1 MKKQFVFALAA
12 MMLAACSK
20 DVADAL
26 GGPGED
32 YQDNRTATGG
42 LLQVRTRTGESA
54 TNGSGT
60 TNGEPAT
67 GTGETSAG
75 EATVGYPVQIYVF
88 RGDECQAVQT
98 IADAGQSLDIMLAE
112 GTYAVYALGSAGA
125 DDYTLPARDEAT
137 PSSPVALKQGRAL
150 TGLMAASAVVM
161 LTDGGSNT
169 VTLGLRRRT
178 MLVDQVTISKVPSAA
193 TAVSVTIAPLCQ
205 NINIDGSFS
214 GTGGSETVALT
225 KQSDGRTWKSTDSTH
240 LLPPSSQP
248 ASIAVNITVGGTTKT
263 YTYSCSDQLEAA
275 YKINIEG
282 TYTEAVGVSLTGTI
296 EGATWLGERTISFD
310 FNESGS
316 SASDDS
322 NEDNGS
328 VDDGSAVVNP
338 ANFPAVG
345 DTYQGC
351 YVLASVVATDGESA
365 ELTLLSPNE
374 KKSSGAYNENMTLSQ
389 LESLALGAGTDG
401 ISGWRPM
408 TRSEAQLLQAA
419 HTALGI
425 SDDHYYLF
433 VDNETVMQ
441 MRMSNGASGAPS
453 SGTAYI
459 RPVVTVTINNE

>member
-32 YQDNRTATGG
+32 YQDNRTATGA

-54 TNGSGT
+54 TNGSET
-60 TNGEPAT
+60 TGGEPTT
-67 GTGETSAG
+67 GTG

-98 IADAGQSLDIMLAE
+98 IADAGQSLDIVLAE

-150 TGLMAASAVVM
+150 TGLMAASAVVT

-225 KQSDGRTWKSTDSTH
+225 KQDDGCTWKSTDSAH

-248 ASIAVNITVGGTTKT
+248 ASIAVNVTVGGTTKT

-275 YKINIEG
+275 YRINIVG

-296 EGATWLGERTISFD
+296 EGATWQGERTISFD
-310 FNESGS
+310 FDESGS
-316 SASDDS
+316 SATDDPA
-322 NEDNGS
+322 DNPGNPGS
-328 VDDGSAVVNP
+328 TPATFPSA
-338 ANFPAVG
+338 G

-351 YVLASVVATDGESA
+351 FVLASEVTADGESA
-365 ELTLLSPNE
+365 EVTLLAP
-374 KKSSGAYNENMTLSQ
+374 TQ
-389 LESLALGAGTDG
+389 LTGWFDYDQAAMATAIEAALGQVAVTG
-401 ISGWRPM
+401 ISGWAVP
-408 TRSEAQLLQAA
+408 TRNEAKLIFQSRQSIGDLTAATYLWQADGGNYNA
-419 HTALGI
+419 LDPTLSQFTTA
-425 SDDHYYLF
+425 SMRQ
-433 VDNETVMQ
+433 VSVTTVL
-441 MRMSNGASGAPS
+441 
-453 SGTAYI
+453 
-459 RPVVTVTINNE
+459 RPVATVTVTP